1 VDDGVGAN
9 QRRPAR
15 VEIADV
21 QLVVDRILDRI
32 DAPTRPAADGNPL
45 ATELVVRGSTARS
58 RDPVQPS
65 A

>member
-1 VDDGVGAN
+1 LTTVRIPRTEAG
-9 QRRPAR
+9 
-15 VEIADV
+15 
-21 QLVVDRILDRI
+21 QLAVDRILDSI
-32 DAPTRPAADGNPL
+32 DAASRPAADGNPL